1 MDVITIHKRGESM
14 IVKLFDSEYKVM
26 EILWNKGDTLA
37 NDIAKI
43 LKEQIGWNI
52 NTTYSVIN
60 KLEKKGA
67 IEKRK
72 ISTRKTICHSLLN
85 KEDVQADELD
95 GFVKKIFDG
104 SSLGLANA
112 LVERDD
118 LPKDVA
124 AGLKALLSGRR

>member
-1 MDVITIHKRGESM
+1 M

-26 EILWNKGDTLA
+26 EILWKNGDTLA

-43 LKEQIGWNI
+43 LKEQIGWNV
-52 NTTYSVIN
+52 NTTYTVIN

-67 IEKRK
+67 IAKRK

-85 KEDVQADELD
+85 KEDIQADELD
-95 GFVKKIFDG
+95 GFVKRIFDG
-104 SSLGLANA
+104 SSLSLANA

-124 AGLKALLSGRR
+124 AGLKALLSDRR